1 MRLVD
6 THCHLDFDRFDGDRD
21 AVLAR
26 AAAAGVERIV
36 IPGLDIPSSRRAV
49 ALAER
54 FSGVYAAVGFHPNDI
69 PHDAPSPGPL
79 LAEIRALARH
89 PRVVAIG
96 EIGLDYYWDKTPHD
110 VQRRWLEAQLVLAA
124 DLGLP
129 VILHNR
135 ESTADLLAVLQGW
148 VASGL
153 PEGIAARPGVLHSFS
168 GSRADAQAA
177 LALGFYLGFTGPI
190 TYKKADEMR
199 AVAAAAPADR
209 ILIETDAPFL
219 TPQPRR
225 GERNEPA
232 FVCLVAEELARV
244 RGITPEAAATQTT
257 ANAAVLFGWAA
268 GEEALAAGEEHSRG

>member
-36 IPGLDIPSSRRAV
+36 IPGLDISSGRRVV
-49 ALAER
+49 ALAGR
-54 FSGVYAAVGFHPNDI
+54 RAGLYAAVGFHPNDI
-69 PHDAPSPGPL
+69 PHEAPSPDPF
-79 LAEIRALARH
+79 LAEIRALAQH
-89 PRVVAIG
+89 PSVVAIG
-96 EIGLDYYWDKTPHD
+96 EVGLDYYWDKTPRD
-110 VQRRWLEAQLVLAA
+110 IQLRWLEAQLALAA

-135 ESTADLLAVLQGW
+135 ESTADLLAVLRGW
-148 VASGL
+148 VAAGL
-153 PEGIAARPGVLHSFS
+153 PEGIASRPGVLHSFS
-168 GSRADAQAA
+168 GDRADAQAA
-177 LALGFYLGFTGPI
+177 LTLGFYLGFTGPI
-190 TYKKADEMR
+190 TYNKADEMR
-199 AVAAAAPADR
+199 AVASMTPADR

-232 FVCLVAEELARV
+232 FVRFVAEELARV
-244 RGITPEAAATQTT
+244 RGLTPEAAANQTA
-257 ANAAVLFGWAA
+257 ANAAALFGWSESD
-268 GEEALAAGEEHSRG
+268 GILTTR